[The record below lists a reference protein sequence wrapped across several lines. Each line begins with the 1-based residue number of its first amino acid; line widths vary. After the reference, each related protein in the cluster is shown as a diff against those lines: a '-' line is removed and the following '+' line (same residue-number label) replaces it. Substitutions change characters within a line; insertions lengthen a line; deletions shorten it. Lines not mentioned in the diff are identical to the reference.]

1 MRQPERQKLCSRT
14 PMAVKVGTSCCIRGP
29 ESMRLV
35 AVEVLSE
42 ALRRKDAQAVEI
54 SLPLCPP

>member
-42 ALRRKDAQAVEI
+42 ALRDSMGLRHARR
-54 SLPLCPP
+54 LPLG

>member
-14 PMAVKVGTSCCIRGP
+14 PMAVKVGSFSCIRGP

-35 AVEVLSE
+35 AVEILLE
-42 ALRRKDAQAVEI
+42 ALKGNHAQE
-54 SLPLCPP
+54 